1 MSDPW
6 TIDRIRLRAGDRGP
20 VQVIDREDGPSGRIV
35 CVIPGHLVWQ
45 ASPDSELQLLDEID
59 VESAKLIQVAPQL
72 RAVLAALIEWSAMM
86 GGWDTRPWQD
96 ARALL
101 DRLRDPHAG
110 P

>member
-1 MSDPW
+1 MSDSW
-6 TIDRIRLRAGDRGP
+6 NIDRVRLRAGTRGP
-20 VQVIDREDGPSGRIV
+20 VQVLAREDGPSGRIV

-45 ASPDSELQLLDEID
+45 ASPGSEVQLLDEDD
-59 VESAKLIQVAPQL
+59 VTNVRLIQAAPQL
-72 RAVLAALIEWSAMM
+72 RAALAALIEWSAMM
-86 GGWDTRPWQD
+86 GGWDARPWQD

>member
-6 TIDRIRLRAGDRGP
+6 TIDRGRLRAGDRGP

-35 CVIPGHLVWQ
+35 CVVPGHLVWK
-45 ASPDSELQLLDEID
+45 ASPDSAVQLLDESDITN
-59 VESAKLIQVAPQL
+59 VRLIRAAPQL
-72 RAVLAALIEWSAMM
+72 RAALAALIEWSAMM
-86 GGWDTRPWQD
+86 GGWDARPWQD